1 MHFLSYIDTFMS
13 ADRIIVVTQTAAL
26 LTTLLSMILLSDLST
41 AVGVRIR
48 VMVLLSRAGSL
59 YASKRLSGWLL
70 KDG

>member
-1 MHFLSYIDTFMS
+1 MHLFSYIDTCMS

-59 YASKRLSGWLL
+59 CASKRLSGWLL